1 MADRLAQTKEGI
13 HMARND
19 TQRPP
24 LGMKLL
30 APTLLLAGGLTTG
43 GWWMAESL
51 VLTQT
56 VSEGRTVADMAEN
69 VGRWASQYGG
79 IHVRT
84 VGANAQIPGSFLTRS
99 VYAPTDGDNHVL
111 QGARVDG
118 VMAERALMERVESY
132 HWKNPALIQREVADV
147 ITASGSKARY
157 RMTARS
163 VLNKNNEANDFEREA
178 LDSIQA
184 ATERLGGSAPAVG
197 RLQHGV
203 ADPAR
208 EYWKVKSGQLLYAR
222 SVVAQASCLRCHDKA
237 DNAPEFMRTNVQFSG
252 GGGFGY
258 ATGKPAGLISV
269 SVPLPPTVSA
279 LTAGVPMQAWAA
291 LAAAGLGALWLLALA
306 VRRLR

>member
-1 MADRLAQTKEGI
+1 MVDDARKPRKAY

-30 APTLLLAGGLTTG
+30 MPTLLLAGGLTTG
-43 GWWMAESL
+43 GWWLAESL

-111 QGARVDG
+111 QGARVEG
-118 VMAERALMERVESY
+118 VMAERAAMERVESY

-163 VLNKNNEANDFEREA
+163 VLNKNNEPNDFEREA

-184 ATERLGGSAPAVG
+184 ATERLGGTAPAG
-197 RLQHGV
+197 GKLQHGV

-258 ATGKPAGLISV
+258 TTGRPAGLISV

-279 LTAGVPMQAWAA
+279 LTAGVPMQAWIA
-291 LAAAGLGALWLLALA
+291 LAAAGLGALWLLTLA
-306 VRRLR
+306 VRRMR